1 MRSISQFPYK
11 TLLFISFLIC
21 TYYKL
26 EKKKKKDDMEDSG
39 VFRFDISGAFLDETT
54 QTFNTAYCGN
64 QTEDDDGATRFTS
77 VAQQLLMNLQTVTP
91 NIRGS
96 SAAMKMTVSNVGP
109 TIYAFAQCIETI
121 SQNECLSCLNAGYN
135 NIKTCLSYS
144 DGRAFADGCFMRYS
158 TTSFF
163 PDNQTIDIVPAFK
176 QGAALALLLV
186 ALFAWMRRTK
196 SPKRVPRGEIPG
208 ASKLKGSITFSY
220 KDLKSATKNFSDE
233 NKIGEGG
240 FGVVYKGILGNGKVV
255 AVKKLALRAS
265 NRIDEDF
272 ESEVMLISN
281 VHHRNLVRLLGSCSK
296 GHDRILVYEYMKN
309 NSLDRFLFGER
320 KGSLNWKQRY
330 EVILGIA
337 RGLTYL
343 HEEFHIRIIHRDIKT
358 NNILLDDDLQPR
370 IADFG
375 LARLIPEN
383 RTHLSTKFAGTLGYT
398 APEYAIHG
406 QLSEKADIY
415 SYGIVVLEII
425 SGQKSNELKV
435 DGDAEGEFLLQ
446 KAWKLYERG
455 MHLELVDNALDSN
468 DYDAEEVKKIIEIGL
483 LCTQASAEIR
493 PAISEIVVL
502 LQNKGLLENMRPTM
516 PILIEPN

>member
-1 MRSISQFPYK
+1 MVVLKKKEDASRSSSSPSSFIFIFCSCCSILNGVVSDPQTNLLKSECNPSFVYLVSSISIFDRNLNATLRDIRGQISEQNKHFATAHEGNGGNPVS
-11 TLLFISFLIC
+11 TLLQCRNYLSIADCLDCFDVAAARILSCTAGASGAHVVYDGCFL
-21 TYYKL
+21 
-26 EKKKKKDDMEDSG
+26 
-39 VFRFDISGAFLDETT
+39 RFDISGAFLDETT

-64 QTEDDDGATRFTS
+64 QTEDDDGATRLTS

-109 TIYAFAQCIETI
+109 TIYAFAQ
-121 SQNECLSCLNAGYN
+121 Y
-135 NIKTCLSYS
+135 
-144 DGRAFADGCFMRYS
+144 GRAFADGCFMRYS

-176 QGAALALLLV
+176 QGSSNKGAIAAGVVSGAALALLLV

-309 NSLDRFLFGER
+309 NSLDRFLFED
-320 KGSLNWKQRY
+320 
-330 EVILGIA
+330 
-337 RGLTYL
+337 TL
-343 HEEFHIRIIHRDIKT
+343 HQSMQFMDNYPK
-358 NNILLDDDLQPR
+358 
-370 IADFG
+370 
-375 LARLIPEN
+375 RLI
-383 RTHLSTKFAGTLGYT
+383 F
-398 APEYAIHG
+398 
-406 QLSEKADIY
+406 
-415 SYGIVVLEII
+415 IV
-425 SGQKSNELKV
+425 
-435 DGDAEGEFLLQ
+435 
-446 KAWKLYERG
+446 
-455 MHLELVDNALDSN
+455 M
-468 DYDAEEVKKIIEIGL
+468 
-483 LCTQASAEIR
+483 
-493 PAISEIVVL
+493 VL
-502 LQNKGLLENMRPTM
+502 LS
-516 PILIEPN
+516 